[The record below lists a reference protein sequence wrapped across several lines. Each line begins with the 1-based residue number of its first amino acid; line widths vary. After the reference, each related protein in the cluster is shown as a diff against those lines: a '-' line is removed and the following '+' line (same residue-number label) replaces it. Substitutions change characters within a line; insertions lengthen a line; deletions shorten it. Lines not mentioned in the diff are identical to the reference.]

1 MSLKHLGVREE
12 MLSKRYFVLIER
24 KRKRGKGTTS
34 DVFALEETLVEER
47 SENSSGVFFALYLVT
62 PTIVPKRGYKIH
74 TLKVEIREE
83 E

>member
-12 MLSKRYFVLIER
+12 MPSKRHFVLIKR

-47 SENSSGVFFALYLVT
+47 NENSSGVFFALHLVT
-62 PTIVPKRGYKIH
+62 PTVAPNEDIKSILSRWK
-74 TLKVEIREE
+74 
-83 E
+83 